1 MTVKRIGLHGARIL
15 ILEDDYLLATDL
27 QDALEAAGAL
37 IVGPFGEEEEAQ
49 AALAEGTLDCA
60 FVDVNLGA
68 GPSFAVPHELVGQNI
83 PFVFVTGYDAETIPD
98 AFADVVRIEKPVA
111 AGLVVAAAAG
121 LLQRSSEPSV

>member
-1 MTVKRIGLHGARIL
+1 
-15 ILEDDYLLATDL
+15 
-27 QDALEAAGAL
+27 
-37 IVGPFGEEEEAQ
+37 
-49 AALAEGTLDCA
+49 
-60 FVDVNLGA
+60 
-68 GPSFAVPHELVGQNI
+68 FAVPHELVGQNI